1 MNNPLITVLECL
13 RALEQVFGFID
24 NLRELQ
30 VKCLTTYQKD
40 EEKLSAYVLRL
51 EPLLQELVETAMRS
65 CESGPPRLLEQ
76 PAEHFAGSLLCQ
88 RMAQPLACG
97 VTGTDEG

>member
-1 MNNPLITVLECL
+1 MNNLLITVLECL

-30 VKCLTTYQKD
+30 VKYLTTYQKD

-51 EPLLQELVETAMRS
+51 EPLLQELVETS
-65 CESGPPRLLEQ
+65 NEKL
-76 PAEHFAGSLLCQ
+76 
-88 RMAQPLACG
+88 
-97 VTGTDEG
+97 